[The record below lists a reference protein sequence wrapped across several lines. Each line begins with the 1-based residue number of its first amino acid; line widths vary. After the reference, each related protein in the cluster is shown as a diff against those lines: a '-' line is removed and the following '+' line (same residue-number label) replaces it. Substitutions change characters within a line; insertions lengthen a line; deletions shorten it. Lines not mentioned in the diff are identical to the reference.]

1 MKQIWTLIITCL
13 AMPIFAQVNFTA
25 NNQVTP
31 YTGAF
36 RPGIN
41 MGYNPGW
48 ENQQL
53 ANIAV
58 GNATLNQKGIGAKSI
73 RQGVY
78 EEVLEIY
85 GYNLAMPDFTQY
97 GTLGAGEHVAII
109 GGPVAWHKDFNTSFC
124 QTPGEPQYNMPSE
137 LFGGLYLPIWD
148 GGANG
153 TPYNDNNYAAA
164 YFYKVVNQYKD
175 VVRFWEVW
183 NEPGLD
189 YKNVGWRDQ
198 NYPGNWWLEGP
209 TPCSNIL
216 NAPLYHYI
224 RTMRIAYEV
233 IHSLDPDGYVC
244 LGSVGYQSYLN
255 ALLRNTD
262 NPNNGDVSAEY
273 PLGGGAYFDCIS
285 FHSYPHFDGSTTN
298 FGANFFER
306 HSDEAA
312 DGVFKYRDYYQQ
324 ILDQYGYNGVTY
336 PKKEW
341 IITEINSPRKA
352 YTGTYF
358 AGADAQVNHIMKAFM
373 ISKINKIH
381 QMHTYQLFDQKTDA
395 EATYEFHQM
404 GLYKKIDGIGPY
416 GQTVNDQGKA
426 LKTLGDLIYNT
437 QYDAARTAAMNLP
450 AGARGYAWKK
460 PDGTY
465 IYSIWARTTEDL
477 SEAAFA
483 TYSFPASFNLTN
495 VTKYTWDY
503 GYSGTTQSISANN
516 IQLDAKPVFFTGGGA
531 PPVCVLNAAVAN
543 IVCNDNGTPSNPAD
557 DTFTATMNISSAGAS
572 TGWTATINGQ
582 TVTGTYGTPKAL
594 GPFLIT
600 GGSLFFTVRDASNAN
615 CATEVSI
622 TAPAACSNGGG
633 NPVPYCASV
642 SAFPWHEW
650 IAKVQVGTIN
660 NTSGKTPYTDYT
672 AQTTTLA
679 NGTSHPISLT
689 TGFSY
694 LTFNENW
701 RVWID
706 FNKNGVFEAT
716 EKVYEGTL
724 AAPANGTATAVT
736 NGSLVIPAGAATGA
750 TRMRVSMKRG
760 AYADPCEAVP
770 FGEVEDYTVN
780 ITGGGGGNPC
790 AINAVVSGITCNNNG
805 TNSNA
810 ADDTYSFSVTVT
822 GTNASTGWTATING
836 ATVTGTYGTPKSVGP
851 FPIGGGNQTFTV
863 RDNTTATCTASATAT
878 APPTCSTG
886 GGGNPVP
893 YCASTSA
900 FPWHEWIA
908 NVKLGTI
915 NTASGKSAYSD
926 FTNQSTALTIGTA
939 SPIVLTTGFSYATA
953 NQNWKVWI
961 DYNKNGVFEEPS
973 ELAFQGVLTAPTP
986 GTATAVVNG
995 NITVPA
1001 GTAAGSTRMRVSMK
1015 NGGSPTPCE
1024 TLPFGE
1030 VEDYTVSI
1038 QTFNNL
1044 VAPSDLEGETAGD
1057 DVFFF
1062 EVSKQSEGVRINW
1075 VDYND
1080 SEVARFIV
1088 QKSLDGR
1095 NWKTIEVIAAQSN
1108 RAQAQNYETTDL
1120 TPNEGN
1126 NFYRIETVKINGL
1139 NSMTQERKLNIRIPA
1154 EFGIYPNPAQNNITV
1169 DMAGF
1174 TGRNGT
1180 LSFFNT
1186 LGVKVKEIN
1195 LTEQSVAMM
1204 NVNLSDLSEGQYFVQ
1219 IAVEGKRASTQRLVI
1234 NN

>member
-31 YTGAF
+31 YNGVF

-48 ENQQL
+48 DNQQL
-53 ANIAV
+53 ANIAA
-58 GNATLNQKGIGAKSI
+58 GNPAINQKGIGARSI

-78 EEVLEIY
+78 EEVLDIY
-85 GYNLAMPDFTQY
+85 GYNLAMPDFTHY
-97 GTLGAGEHVAII
+97 GTLGAAEHVAII
-109 GGPVAWHKDFNTSFC
+109 GGPVAWHKDFNTAFC
-124 QTPGEPQYNMPSE
+124 QDATDPNFNKPSE

-189 YKNVGWRDQ
+189 FKNVGWRDQ
-198 NYPGNWWLEGP
+198 NFPGNWWLEGP
-209 TPCSNIL
+209 TPCSNVL
-216 NAPLYHYI
+216 NAPIYHYI
-224 RTMRIAYEV
+224 RTMRIAYDI
-233 IHSLDPDGYVC
+233 IHTLDPDGYVS
-244 LGSVGYQSYLN
+244 LGSVGYQSFLN

-262 NPNNGDVSAEY
+262 NPNNGDVSAAY

-298 FGANFFER
+298 FDQNFFER

-324 ILDQYGYNGVTY
+324 ILNQYGYDGVTY

-341 IITEINSPRKA
+341 IITEINTPRKA
-352 YTGTYF
+352 YTGTYV
-358 AGADAQVNHIMKAFM
+358 AGADVQVNHMMKAFM
-373 ISKINKIH
+373 IAKINKIH
-381 QMHTYQLFDQKTDA
+381 QLHTYQLFDQKTDA

-426 LKTLGDLIYNT
+426 LKTMTDLVFNT
-437 QYDAARTAAMNLP
+437 TYDAARTAQMNLP

-460 PDGTY
+460 ADGTY
-465 IYSIWARTTEDL
+465 VYSIWARTTEDL

-483 TYSFPASFNLTN
+483 TYSFPASFGLTN

-503 GYSGTTQSISANN
+503 GYSGATTSISANN
-516 IQLDAKPVFFTGGGA
+516 IQLDARPVFFTGGGA
-531 PPVCVLNAAVAN
+531 PPACSVNAAFSTP
-543 IVCNDNGTPSNPAD
+543 VCNDNGTASNPAD
-557 DTFTATMNISSAGAS
+557 DTYTTTLTINGSGGS
-572 TGWTATINGQ
+572 TGWTATINGA
-582 TVTGTYGTPKAL
+582 TVTGAYGTPKAL
-594 GPFLIT
+594 GPYLISS
-600 GGSLFFTVRDASNAN
+600 GNLAFTVRDGSNAT

-622 TAPAACSNGGG
+622 IAPPSCSTGG
-633 NPVPYCASV
+633 NPGTYCASV

-660 NTSGKTPYTDYT
+660 NTSSKTPYTDYT
-672 AQTTTLA
+672 SLSTSLA
-679 NGTSHPISLT
+679 SGTSHPISLT

-694 LTFNENW
+694 ITFNENW

-706 FNKNGVFEAT
+706 FNKNGTFEAT
-716 EKVYEGTL
+716 EKVYEGQLT
-724 AAPANGTATAVT
+724 APANGTATAVT

-760 AYADPCEAVP
+760 AYSDPCEAVP

-780 ITGGGGGNPC
+780 ITAGTGGNPC
-790 AINAVVSGITCNNNG
+790 AINASVAGITCNNNG

-810 ADDTYSFSVTVT
+810 ADDTYSFSVNVT
-822 GTNASTGWTATING
+822 GANTSTGWTATING
-836 ATVTGTYGTPKSVGP
+836 TTVTGTYGTPKSVGP
-851 FPIGGGNQTFTV
+851 FPISGGNQTFTV
-863 RDNTTATCTASATAT
+863 RDNTTATCTSTATAT
-878 APPTCSTG
+878 APAPCST

-908 NVKLGTI
+908 NVKVGTI
-915 NTASGKSAYSD
+915 NNASGKSAYSD
-926 FTNQSTALTIGTA
+926 FTSQNTTLTIGAA
-939 SPIVLTTGFSYATA
+939 SPIVLTTGFSYITA
-953 NQNWKVWI
+953 NQNWKIWI

-973 ELAFQGVLTAPTP
+973 ELAFQGVLTAPANGTP
-986 GTATAVVNG
+986 TAVVNG

-1001 GTAAGSTRMRVSMK
+1001 GTAAGVTRMRVSMK
-1015 NGGSPTPCE
+1015 NGGAPTPCE

-1030 VEDYTVSI
+1030 VEDYTVTIS
-1038 QTFNNL
+1038 TFNNL
-1044 VAPSDLEGETAGD
+1044 AAPTALDEVVAGD

-1075 VDYND
+1075 VDIND
-1080 SEVARFIV
+1080 AQIARFNV
-1088 QKSLDGR
+1088 QKSTDGV
-1095 NWKTIEVIAAQSN
+1095 NWNTIQVVPAVSN
-1108 RAQAQNYETTDL
+1108 SVQAKDYEINDL
-1120 TPNEGN
+1120 TPIEGLNIYRIQSVKVDGN
-1126 NFYRIETVKINGL
+1126 NSLTK
-1139 NSMTQERKLNIRIPA
+1139 ERSLNIKLPA
-1154 EFGIYPNPAQNNITV
+1154 EFAIYPNPAQTIVMV

-1174 TGRNGT
+1174 TGRIGT

-1186 LGVKVKEIN
+1186 LGLKVKEIK

-1204 NVNLSDLSEGQYFVQ
+1204 NVNLSDLTDGQYFVT
-1219 IAVEGKRASTQRLVI
+1219 ISVEGKRASTQRLVI